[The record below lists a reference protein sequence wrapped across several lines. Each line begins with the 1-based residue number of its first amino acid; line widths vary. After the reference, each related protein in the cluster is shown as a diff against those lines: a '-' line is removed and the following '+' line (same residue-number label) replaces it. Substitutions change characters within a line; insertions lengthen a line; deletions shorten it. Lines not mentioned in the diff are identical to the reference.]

1 MESEIHFDSIPFFRL
16 FGMELTM
23 ISESI
28 PKIGVF
34 SRIYGIDGTGTAA
47 NVGFRPTGLAGL
59 ICSVSW
65 RRK

>member
-1 MESEIHFDSIPFFRL
+1 
-16 FGMELTM
+16 M